1 MPNGDYTEPTM
12 EQEESRHICQHI
24 EYVYGCTSTALPNW
38 VHDAARDEFGDVG
51 RLKQAKNMLVKCLK
65 NLFEDDLEALVYD
78 AHKWDSRKLADW
90 WEKYLE
96 QEKREDAEREQEQ
109 KDALLRESALKKL
122 TPDEID
128 ALSIETIKRRLKE
141 VRDGNDKKTNYDR

>member
-1 MPNGDYTEPTM
+1 MPNGEYIEPS
-12 EQEESRHICQHI
+12 EDQEESRLICQHI
-24 EYVYGCTSTALPNW
+24 EYVYEYIQYPMPNW